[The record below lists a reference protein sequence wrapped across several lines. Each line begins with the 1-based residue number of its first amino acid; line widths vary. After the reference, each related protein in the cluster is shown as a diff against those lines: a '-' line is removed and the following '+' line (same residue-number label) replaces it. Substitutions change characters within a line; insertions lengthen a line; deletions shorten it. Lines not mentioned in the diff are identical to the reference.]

1 MAEDTR
7 PVLMDYLSRHYD
19 LLKRQLGRALRNTDL
34 AEDALHDTWLRVHG
48 QDKGESKGESSGE
61 AKAERAQDPI
71 RRPGGYLVRM
81 AFNIALD
88 IQRRQSRNL
97 PFDEIDALLE
107 LADPAPGPDRTA
119 EARSQLDAVVRLLER
134 MPARRREV
142 VVLVHMEGLTQPEA
156 ARRLGVSLRTVEY
169 ELKHAHGYLSARM
182 GNDK

>member
-1 MAEDTR
+1 MAEDAR

-19 LLKRQLGRALRNTDL
+19 TLKRQLARALRNDDL
-34 AEDALHDTWLRVHG
+34 AEDALHDTWLRVHDQG
-48 QDKGESKGESSGE
+48 NNEDTS
-61 AKAERAQDPI
+61 I

-97 PFDEIDALLE
+97 PFDEIDALMA
-107 LADPAPGPDRTA
+107 LADTAPGPARTA
-119 EARSQLDAVVRLLER
+119 EARQQLDAVVKLLDR

-142 VVLVHMEGLTQPEA
+142 VVLVHMDGLTQPEV

-169 ELKHAHGYLSARM
+169 ELKHAHDHLSARM
-182 GNDK
+182 GHGE

>member
-19 LLKRQLGRALRNTDL
+19 ALKRQLGRALRNTDL
-34 AEDALHDTWLRVHG
+34 AEDALHDTWLRVNDQG
-48 QDKGESKGESSGE
+48 KNEE
-61 AKAERAQDPI
+61 AKTEDGPI
-71 RRPGGYLVRM
+71 RKPGGYLVRM

-97 PFDEIDALLE
+97 PFDEVDALME
-107 LADPAPGPDRTA
+107 LADTAPGPARTV
-119 EARSQLDAVVRLLER
+119 EARSQLDAVVRLLDR

-169 ELKHAHGYLSARM
+169 ELKSAHDYLSARM
-182 GNDK
+182 SHDE